1 MSHSHTPPV
10 PKDNQSPYPTHEAPH
25 PHAASAPTD
34 RPVAHTPSKDEHHRS
49 LAIGAVIGIGAAA
62 LALAAGVFMLEERDK
77 PKGKKPKPG
86 HKAKHK
92 GEGKPKPKPDGDAK
106 HAA

>member
-10 PKDNQSPYPTHEAPH
+10 PKDNQSPYPIHEPPH

-34 RPVAHTPSKDEHHRS
+34 RRVAKTSDKHDGNRS
-49 LAIGAVIGIGAAA
+49 LAIGAAIGIGAAA
-62 LALAAGVFMLEERDK
+62 LALAAGVFMLEERGK
-77 PKGKKPKPG
+77 SKGKKPKPG

-92 GEGKPKPKPDGDAK
+92 GEGKPKPKPDHDAK